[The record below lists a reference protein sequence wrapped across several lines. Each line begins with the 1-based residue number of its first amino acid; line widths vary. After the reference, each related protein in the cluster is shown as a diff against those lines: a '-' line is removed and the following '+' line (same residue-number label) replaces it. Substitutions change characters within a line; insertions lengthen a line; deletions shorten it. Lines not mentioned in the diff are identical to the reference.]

1 MPNTDVRKVGRHVMS
16 CHLDPVFRG
25 ATDGAPVHPPNLS
38 TRGMFI
44 NTLDPLSVGSVLQL
58 QFRLAL
64 TEIQVA
70 VEAEVRHIVEG
81 VGVGVEFVNL
91 SLDAERSI
99 EREIQAAYPDYG
111 STENRR
117 MEKRSLL
124 SNLPRRMWNAWIH
137 GKEEAGIY

>member
-1 MPNTDVRKVGRHVMS
+1 MPNTGHRDVERHVMFCRMAS
-16 CHLDPVFRG
+16 IYEG
-25 ATDGAPVHPPNLS
+25 KADGVPVHPPDLS

-44 NTLDPLSVGSVLQL
+44 NTLDQLLVGSVLQL

-64 TEIQVA
+64 TGIQVA

-91 SLDAERSI
+91 SVGAERSI

-111 STENRR
+111 SSENRR
-117 MEKRSLL
+117 MQKRSLL
-124 SNLPRRMWNAWIH
+124 SDLPRRMWNTWIH
-137 GKEEAGIY
+137 GKEEAGTY